1 MMPGIGADGMP
12 CGNHIVNCARGG
24 IVHEESVLEAL
35 ESGVLTSAA
44 LDVFEVEP
52 AIGNRLL
59 DHEGFHGSPHIGAAT
74 VEAQY
79 RVGFEMVGNLLT
91 HFDENK
97 PASAL
102 N

>member
-1 MMPGIGADGMP
+1 MVKGSETIEIFSEND
-12 CGNHIVNCARGG
+12 
-24 IVHEESVLEAL
+24 LYEAL
-35 ESGVLTSAA
+35 KNNRIKGAA

>member
-1 MMPGIGADGMP
+1 M
-12 CGNHIVNCARGG
+12 NCARGG
-24 IVHEESVLEAL
+24 IIDERAVLEAL
-35 ESGVLTSAA
+35 ESGKLTSVA

-52 AIGNRLL
+52 AIGNPLL

-74 VEAQY
+74 LEAQS
-79 RVGFEMVGNLLT
+79 RVGEEMVNNLLT
-91 HFDENK
+91 HFDGEK